1 MDVATT
7 ASSYVTSPDDRI
19 KLNVGGTLFETTLAT
34 LRSGGSDSLLTALSL
49 RDTGDNHPV
58 FIDRDPEIFSVLLSL
73 LRTKQLPST
82 ARRFS
87 KQELA
92 DEAIYYGIDA
102 QLRSA
107 MAPSPLD
114 GIDASSTATIRPASE
129 GLSPTFTAAEVD
141 GSIWIAHGGQISC
154 YDWNLSHSCT
164 IRTHLDEIDSICRVW
179 PEIAAIGS
187 ESNAGLHFYD
197 FSDGRNI
204 GTVQWT
210 DPSDPRIFKARVNAI
225 AGSESSIFAAFDCPH
240 RENCVLEIDK
250 TTLQIVSQLARQSGN
265 QAKHTVPGKLTWV
278 PQNGV
283 LVGSAVTSGAFGYSG
298 YIRLWDPRSGE
309 VVWETNEP
317 GAGRSSRFGDS
328 FACVDVDV
336 EGLALFKLCS
346 QSGDLA
352 MADMRHLKEDPWIY
366 LQEKNPSL
374 VNTGRVSSSVIHCYR
389 KQVFVGREGDLEV
402 WSRLEGM
409 KNGAEIAGGDAEGLY
424 RRNFVDKIE
433 DSERGIIKQ
442 IDGGGNRLFI
452 SREEVEG
459 IEVWESSC
467 SSAAISVL

>member
-1 MDVATT
+1 MAAAT
-7 ASSYVTSPDDRI
+7 SDSHCVTSPDDRI
-19 KLNVGGTLFETTLAT
+19 KLNVGGKLFESTLST
-34 LRSGGSDSLLTALSL
+34 LRSGGPDSLFTALSY
-49 RDTGDNHPV
+49 RDTGDTKPV
-58 FIDRDPEIFSVLLSL
+58 FIDRDPEIFSVLISL
-73 LRTKQLPST
+73 LRTNQLPST

-92 DEAIYYGIDA
+92 DEALYYGIDT

-107 MAPSPLD
+107 MAPSSFD
-114 GIDASSTATIRPASE
+114 GIDASNTTTIRPASE
-129 GLSPTFTAAEVD
+129 GLSSSFTAAEVD
-141 GSIWIAHGGQISC
+141 GSIWIAHGGQVSC

-187 ESNAGLHFYD
+187 ASNAGLHFYD
-197 FSDGRNI
+197 FSDGRNV

-225 AGSESSIFAAFDCPH
+225 AGSESSIFAAFDCQH
-240 RENCVLEIDK
+240 RENCILEVDK
-250 TTLQIVSQLARQSGN
+250 TKLQIVSQLARQSGN
-265 QAKHTVPGKLTWV
+265 QVKHTVPRKLTWV
-278 PQNGV
+278 PQTGV
-283 LVGSAVTSGAFGYSG
+283 LVGNTVTSGAFGYSG

-328 FACVDVDV
+328 FACVGVDV

-374 VNTGRVSSSVIHCYR
+374 VNTGGVSSSVIHCYR
-389 KQVFVGREGDLEV
+389 RQVFVGREGDLEV

-424 RRNFVDKIE
+424 RRNFVDKIK

-442 IDGGGNRLFI
+442 IEGGGNRLFI
-452 SREEVEG
+452 SREDVEG
-459 IEVWESSC
+459 IEVWETSS
-467 SSAAISVL
+467 SGVISVL

>member
-1 MDVATT
+1 MDAGT
-7 ASSYVTSPDDRI
+7 SDSNRGTSPDNRI
-19 KLNVGGTLFETTLAT
+19 KLNVGGKIFETTIYT
-34 LRSGGSDSLLTALSL
+34 IRSGGPDSLLTALSF
-49 RDTGDNHPV
+49 RDTGDTEPV
-58 FIDRDPEIFSVLLSL
+58 FIDRDPEIFSALLSL
-73 LRTKQLPST
+73 LRTNQLPST

-92 DEAIYYGIDA
+92 DEALYYGIEA
-102 QLRSA
+102 RLRSS
-107 MAPSPLD
+107 MAPPPLD
-114 GIDASSTATIRPASE
+114 GIDASITATICPASE
-129 GLSPTFTAAEVD
+129 GLSSTFTAAEVD
-141 GSIWIAHGGQISC
+141 GSIWVAHGGQMTC
-154 YDWNLSHSCT
+154 YDWNLSYSCT
-164 IRTHLDEIDSICRVW
+164 VRTHLDKIDSICRVW

-187 ESNAGLHFYD
+187 KSNAGLHFYD
-197 FSDGRNI
+197 FSDGHKV

-210 DPSDPRIFKARVNAI
+210 DPSDPRIFKARVNTI

-240 RENCVLEIDK
+240 RENCILEVDK
-250 TTLQIVSQLARQSGN
+250 TKLQIVSQLARQSGN
-265 QAKHTVPGKLTWV
+265 QAKHTAPEKLTWV
-278 PQNGV
+278 PKTGV

-328 FACVDVDV
+328 FACLGVDV

-352 MADMRHLKEDPWIY
+352 MADMRHLGEDPWIY

-374 VNTGRVSSSVIHCYR
+374 VNTGGVTSSAIHCYR
-389 KQVFVGREGDLEV
+389 RQVFVGREGDLEV

-409 KNGAEIAGGDAEGLY
+409 RNGAQIAGGDAEGLY

-433 DSERGIIKQ
+433 NSERGIIKQ
-442 IDGGGNRLFI
+442 IEGGGNRLFI
-452 SREEVEG
+452 SREDVEG
-459 IEVWESSC
+459 IEVWESSP
-467 SSAAISVL
+467 SSGAISAV